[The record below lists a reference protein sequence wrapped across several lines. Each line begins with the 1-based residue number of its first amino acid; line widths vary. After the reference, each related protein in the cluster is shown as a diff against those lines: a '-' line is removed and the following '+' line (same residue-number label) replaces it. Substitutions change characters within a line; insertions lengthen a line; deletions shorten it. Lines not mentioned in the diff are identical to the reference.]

1 MQGFQIVMHPCTG
14 ESIEAVRSIS
24 RHIQQLRNNGL
35 GLAQHLKGESLQRYG
50 SCPILHIQGRC
61 TPPNNNVN
69 PDHHKSMLDLAKG
82 SGHLY
87 PADTDTVFGT
97 DPTSNIY
104 SSDVYASDSNESSV
118 RICINGVTV
127 DSSEDHLPLF
137 PSAAAAASVSSI
149 AAAFIKTT
157 GDNLHTGDSTDFSTA
172 TTTTTS
178 AITASSTTA
187 AAASVLGRGKDS
199 AGAAGH
205 GDHSGV
211 GYHKEVKGHHRVSS
225 ESSQRNFWNHVKSTM
240 ASLGSKSHSLS
251 SLTGADE
258 SDEDSFH
265 DARENPTPSQSMMN
279 LSMPP
284 DSIYGHH
291 RIANTGENMY
301 IHNTLLN
308 ETNRPPSW
316 PLPVRVEHQKI
327 PREVLEHHSLSSKSP
342 QGSDS
347 ADEFSSTLTPY
358 SSLAPTTNQNIT
370 KSLSTSCIPAAT
382 ANDDTKGAMSLMKRN
397 NKFYIPNLEDNEKF
411 RRQQEIEEIDEVAE
425 MNKEAAEPRKGR
437 EKKELGLTLNEFL
450 NSLPKEDKEKEKK
463 EEKKRRPN
471 VLAKFGS
478 TRKKTKKVKDGKE
491 KENKHKNTHQFVSLS
506 ISNTALCHVCNK
518 SMANK
523 SAVQCEN
530 CLVNVHESSCKEQ
543 VGPCAKLFK
552 AKFQACSQEGTS
564 HGQLREK
571 QFASLPAPTSK
582 ALDAM
587 KRSSSV
593 PVRPQSAI
601 PMYHQRHS
609 LPNQGIAEENEDPEQ
624 QEHIHTNIN
633 ETISESMESLDE
645 SSAAESVDQIVLEND
660 PLLRIEDDELEAWS
674 ISVDKKVVKK
684 LSSKEVKRQDNIYEL
699 IQTEKNYCRAL
710 TIMQKMFYEG
720 LRNEVGVHVDV
731 LNAMFPCLDILLHSH
746 KTFLNN
752 LTILQSQ
759 HKDKI
764 IEEIGKALIE
774 QFDGENAMTLKH
786 AYGHFCSH
794 HIEAADIYKEKKGER
809 KFLSFVKRCANNSIC
824 QKREI
829 PDFLLLVTQRLT
841 KYPTLIEAII
851 KNTKDK
857 KEREN
862 LNKAL
867 ELVKDILSSV
877 NNQVE
882 EYEREQRLSDIY
894 NRTDARSS
902 ALFRSRKFKK
912 TDLRLNQRKLIHDG
926 VIGWKTTRGK
936 VIDVIAV
943 VLTDLIVLMQESN
956 QKYTFIMQDNKSCV
970 IPLCELLVRE
980 KGDTKDGKGIYLITK
995 KNTQPEMYEF
1005 VCKSTEDMKNWIVLL
1020 RSAVEQCPQE
1030 VVDNLAFQK
1039 LEVKRLLELR
1049 AEKMTKLFDSMT
1061 HIDTEIVRLCEE
1073 KKNKINEYV
1082 ELYNYSTVDETNTST
1097 NMSAQ
1102 STTSTSSG
1110 TTTST
1115 TSSSSS
1121 SSSTT
1126 VTSAVV
1132 ATGDKCQSKEE
1143 GPDAWELLQKAM
1155 DEITRLTKV
1164 LRSIGMCQTPF
1175 VVAGT
1180 EHLGSSTIT
1189 HAAPKRAETFA
1200 GFDSLDLRKEP
1211 VHKRQLSY
1219 AHPDGR
1225 SSSMFNLSESET
1237 LSAKDANKMNFR
1249 KSAGYLH
1256 SMMAKNSPVEGLDAG
1271 QTVSWTGSVGSSEML
1286 PLSTPSSSVPSIPD
1300 STGSPSSASL
1310 VSTTAAIT
1318 NASDRLCNAVQ
1329 LSQFLHGFVELSV
1342 QQSTALE
1349 GMRQQL
1355 MEAHD
1360 RIARLMAEKSEINKH
1375 SQLEG
1380 LRNLKEEVTR
1390 ERQELEQEKKRRAES
1405 LEKAREEMQKEWDD
1419 IRAQKDELHRKREVF
1434 QKQYDLWEEYRF
1446 NGTAGRSQNI
1456 AEKSQNLDAHGTNHN
1471 TGHSPIMHKR
1481 SASAELSSQA
1491 PDDYMSSGKDLK
1503 ELSKQQQHRSSVG
1516 NLHHKPIPMQL
1527 YSATNEQR
1535 VSEKMKQH
1543 LPLQLANTGNSATL
1557 PTTGKSASGISQS
1570 QQSGLNRAG
1579 LGRSASNT
1587 SFSLVREN
1595 SSLSQVMKLAEP
1607 CRSAP
1612 KERAQSHPQTGISKS
1627 DQKQLYF

>member
-1 MQGFQIVMHPCTG
+1 IHWSP
-14 ESIEAVRSIS
+14 SI
-24 RHIQQLRNNGL
+24 
-35 GLAQHLKGESLQRYG
+35 
-50 SCPILHIQGRC
+50 
-61 TPPNNNVN
+61 
-69 PDHHKSMLDLAKG
+69 
-82 SGHLY
+82 
-87 PADTDTVFGT
+87 
-97 DPTSNIY
+97 
-104 SSDVYASDSNESSV
+104 
-118 RICINGVTV
+118 
-127 DSSEDHLPLF
+127 
-137 PSAAAAASVSSI
+137 
-149 AAAFIKTT
+149 
-157 GDNLHTGDSTDFSTA
+157 
-172 TTTTTS
+172 
-178 AITASSTTA
+178 
-187 AAASVLGRGKDS
+187 
-199 AGAAGH
+199 
-205 GDHSGV
+205 
-211 GYHKEVKGHHRVSS
+211 
-225 ESSQRNFWNHVKSTM
+225 
-240 ASLGSKSHSLS
+240 
-251 SLTGADE
+251 
-258 SDEDSFH
+258 
-265 DARENPTPSQSMMN
+265 
-279 LSMPP
+279 
-284 DSIYGHH
+284 
-291 RIANTGENMY
+291 
-301 IHNTLLN
+301 
-308 ETNRPPSW
+308 
-316 PLPVRVEHQKI
+316 
-327 PREVLEHHSLSSKSP
+327 
-342 QGSDS
+342 
-347 ADEFSSTLTPY
+347 
-358 SSLAPTTNQNIT
+358 
-370 KSLSTSCIPAAT
+370 
-382 ANDDTKGAMSLMKRN
+382 
-397 NKFYIPNLEDNEKF
+397 
-411 RRQQEIEEIDEVAE
+411 
-425 MNKEAAEPRKGR
+425 
-437 EKKELGLTLNEFL
+437 
-450 NSLPKEDKEKEKK
+450 
-463 EEKKRRPN
+463 
-471 VLAKFGS
+471 
-478 TRKKTKKVKDGKE
+478 
-491 KENKHKNTHQFVSLS
+491 
-506 ISNTALCHVCNK
+506 
-518 SMANK
+518 
-523 SAVQCEN
+523 
-530 CLVNVHESSCKEQ
+530 
-543 VGPCAKLFK
+543 
-552 AKFQACSQEGTS
+552 
-564 HGQLREK
+564 
-571 QFASLPAPTSK
+571 
-582 ALDAM
+582 
-587 KRSSSV
+587 
-593 PVRPQSAI
+593 
-601 PMYHQRHS
+601 
-609 LPNQGIAEENEDPEQ
+609 QGIAEENEDPEQ

-926 VIGWKTTRGK
+926 VIGWKTARGK

-1073 KKNKINEYV
+1073 KNKKINEYV

-1155 DEITRLTKV
+1155 DENILFFFPSNIDFTDFVFISTFLF
-1164 LRSIGMCQTPF
+1164 LSFFSLLSFSPPF
-1175 VVAGT
+1175 
-1180 EHLGSSTIT
+1180 
-1189 HAAPKRAETFA
+1189 F
-1200 GFDSLDLRKEP
+1200 
-1211 VHKRQLSY
+1211 
-1219 AHPDGR
+1219 
-1225 SSSMFNLSESET
+1225 
-1237 LSAKDANKMNFR
+1237 
-1249 KSAGYLH
+1249 
-1256 SMMAKNSPVEGLDAG
+1256 
-1271 QTVSWTGSVGSSEML
+1271 
-1286 PLSTPSSSVPSIPD
+1286 
-1300 STGSPSSASL
+1300 
-1310 VSTTAAIT
+1310 
-1318 NASDRLCNAVQ
+1318 
-1329 LSQFLHGFVELSV
+1329 
-1342 QQSTALE
+1342 
-1349 GMRQQL
+1349 
-1355 MEAHD
+1355 
-1360 RIARLMAEKSEINKH
+1360 
-1375 SQLEG
+1375 
-1380 LRNLKEEVTR
+1380 
-1390 ERQELEQEKKRRAES
+1390 
-1405 LEKAREEMQKEWDD
+1405 
-1419 IRAQKDELHRKREVF
+1419 
-1434 QKQYDLWEEYRF
+1434 
-1446 NGTAGRSQNI
+1446 
-1456 AEKSQNLDAHGTNHN
+1456 
-1471 TGHSPIMHKR
+1471 
-1481 SASAELSSQA
+1481 
-1491 PDDYMSSGKDLK
+1491 
-1503 ELSKQQQHRSSVG
+1503 
-1516 NLHHKPIPMQL
+1516 
-1527 YSATNEQR
+1527 
-1535 VSEKMKQH
+1535 
-1543 LPLQLANTGNSATL
+1543 
-1557 PTTGKSASGISQS
+1557 
-1570 QQSGLNRAG
+1570 
-1579 LGRSASNT
+1579 
-1587 SFSLVREN
+1587 SFSLLLLFSPPSLFLSSFSFSLLLLFFSPPSLFLSSFSFSLLLLFFSPPSLSLLPLFSPPLFSLLLFLSPSLFPLFPFLFSFFSFPFFSFFFSLPFFFLSSFFSFPFSLFFLFLFSFFSFFFSSFFSLPFSLFLFLSFPFFSLFFFLSSFFSFPFSLFFFSLFSFLFFSLFFLFSLFSFSFSLPFSLFLFSLFLFSLSLFSLSLFLFPFFSFFSFPFSLSLFLFPFFSFPFFLFSFFSFFSLFLFLFFPPLFFFFFFFFPLLSFFFP
-1595 SSLSQVMKLAEP
+1595 SSLIFFPPLFFSL
-1607 CRSAP
+1607 
-1612 KERAQSHPQTGISKS
+1612 
-1627 DQKQLYF
+1627 LYFLFLSLFILSILFSFSVMPT